1 MEHGRST
8 PPCDLEHRLKTF
20 LVIGGGA
27 SGVLVAAQLL
37 AHPSTRQV
45 VLFERHSE
53 LGAGVAYG
61 TEHPG
66 HLLNV
71 PAIRMSA
78 FPDDPEH
85 FVGWL
90 ASEPRWRPDGGWTP
104 QSFVPRRLY
113 RDYLSSLLEP
123 CRKGGARSGRL
134 VVVHDEVVD
143 LAETPAGVEA
153 ISRNGDRYPGD
164 AAVLATGN
172 ESPALPPARWRHG
185 FWASRWGFDIPS
197 DATVAIIG
205 TGLSM
210 VDSVVSLLDAGH
222 SGRIVAIS
230 RRGLLPR
237 PHGATRAL
245 PLDLAEIP
253 FGCGLSHLAGW
264 LRRRIRQGGGDWR
277 ATIDGLRP
285 HTQRLWR
292 ELPLAE
298 KQRFLRHARPWWDVH
313 RHRMAPEVRARI
325 DAARAS
331 GQLTVLA
338 GRLAGIDAHRDGV
351 RLRFVARGTAAE
363 QAMQAHHV
371 IECRGQNADVGTT
384 RNPLLGKLLR
394 RGVVRP
400 GPFRLGVDVAA
411 DCAVTDARGA
421 PSRRIFA
428 VGPITVGTFWEII
441 AVPDIRQQAKTLAAY
456 LAGAAG

>member
-1 MEHGRST
+1 MKR
-8 PPCDLEHRLKTF
+8 F

-37 AHPSTRQV
+37 ARPSARQV
-45 VLFERHSE
+45 VLFERHSG

-78 FPDDPEH
+78 FPGDPGH
-85 FVGWL
+85 FVNWL
-90 ASEPRWRPDGGWTP
+90 ASEPGWRPDGGWTP
-104 QSFVPRRLY
+104 HSFVPRRLY

-123 CRKGGARSGRL
+123 CRTGSQPGRL
-134 VVVHDEVVD
+134 VVVHEEVVD
-143 LAETPAGVEA
+143 LAETPGGVEA
-153 ISRNGDRYPGD
+153 VSRNGDRYPGD
-164 AAVLATGN
+164 AAILATGN
-172 ESPALPPARWRHG
+172 ESPVLPPARWWHG
-185 FWASRWGFDIPS
+185 FWTSPSGFDIPS
-197 DATVAIIG
+197 DATVAVIG

-222 SGRIVAIS
+222 SGRVVAIS
-230 RRGLLPR
+230 RRGLLPQ
-237 PHGATRAL
+237 PHHGAFEAL
-245 PLDLAEIP
+245 PLDPAEIP
-253 FGCGLSHLAGW
+253 FGSSLSHLAGW
-264 LRRRIRQGGGDWR
+264 LRKRIRQGGGDWR

-292 ELPLAE
+292 ELPPVE
-298 KQRFLRHARPWWDVH
+298 KQRFLRHARPWWDAH

-325 DAARAS
+325 DAAVAS

-338 GRLAGIDAHRDGV
+338 GRLAGIDAHRDGA
-351 RLRFVARGTAAE
+351 RLRFVARGTTAE
-363 QAMQAHHV
+363 QAMQVHHV

-384 RNPLLGKLLR
+384 RNPLLGNLFR
-394 RGVVRP
+394 RGAIRP
-400 GPFRLGVDVAA
+400 DPFRLGIDVAA
-411 DCAVTDARGA
+411 DCAALDAQGA
-421 PSRRIFA
+421 PSQRIFA
-428 VGPITVGTFWEII
+428 VGPITVGTFWEIV
-441 AVPDIRQQAKTLAAY
+441 AVPDIRQQAKTLAAR